1 MYSKKTPY
9 YLLLSIIVLLS
20 FFLYSSRYY
29 PLLNSDDALNVLMAH
44 YYKLPDD
51 FYCWGQDRGGTLI
64 PLISQLFI
72 KLFHCSALVAVSLSN
87 YLLLIL
93 GYWGLSSLIKSKYYK
108 IILAVIWFLPVQR
121 YIDLLRFPI
130 GVQYSLLGFS
140 LFLITLL
147 EKKAASKWVVKHLL
161 LLSITMVL
169 STTVWVSDLSMV
181 PIAVLLGTLALF
193 HILKHKNLRFD
204 KAILP
209 YFFIGTTACYLFVRY
224 AKSFATTKTAHYL
237 SINGFHELKNAM
249 LLLWEALCKDLTFRR
264 DDSGVSLYF
273 FWPLLW
279 VFAFAFFIVKKRLPV
294 HLFSN
299 KWSAFFLADAVVV
312 FAAMLASS
320 WVLANGMGR
329 WYFVAT
335 YISFSMFVLLTL
347 DKAEKRCPK
356 TLRYSVLV
364 LAVLGAITPIYT
376 MKYVE
381 PKTLRPMADIVGEFT
396 QLGEVGIIADFWNSY
411 ITSCPDPEHIKAT
424 PCDECGVRS
433 QEIVDMVFEKDN
445 IYVIRDMW
453 MDHFPDTLQ
462 QFGHVL
468 LKEGE
473 PFNMGNCNV
482 CKYGK
487 AKITKT
493 SSN

>member
-1 MYSKKTPY
+1 MKYRPIPY
-9 YLLLSIIVLLS
+9 YLLLLTIILLS

-161 LLSITMVL
+161 LLFITMVL

-181 PIAVLLGTLALF
+181 SIAVLLGTLALF

-249 LLLWEALCKDLTFRR
+249 LLLWEALWKDLTFGT
-264 DDSGVSLYF
+264 DESLVSLYF
-273 FWPLLW
+273 YLTLLF
-279 VFAFAFFIVKKRLPV
+279 VFAFAFFIVKKTTASP
-294 HLFSN
+294 F
-299 KWSAFFLADAVVV
+299 V
-312 FAAMLASS
+312 F
-320 WVLANGMGR
+320 
-329 WYFVAT
+329 
-335 YISFSMFVLLTL
+335 
-347 DKAEKRCPK
+347 
-356 TLRYSVLV
+356 
-364 LAVLGAITPIYT
+364 
-376 MKYVE
+376 
-381 PKTLRPMADIVGEFT
+381 
-396 QLGEVGIIADFWNSY
+396 Q
-411 ITSCPDPEHIKAT
+411 
-424 PCDECGVRS
+424 
-433 QEIVDMVFEKDN
+433 
-445 IYVIRDMW
+445 
-453 MDHFPDTLQ
+453 
-462 QFGHVL
+462 
-468 LKEGE
+468 
-473 PFNMGNCNV
+473 
-482 CKYGK
+482 
-487 AKITKT
+487 
-493 SSN
+493 